1 MIFEYDVKRKY
12 QQLRLY
18 QTKKHLHR
26 IFLVVHWLRNPPANA
41 KDMGSGPG
49 LGRFHMPRGNLACA
63 LQLLSLRAT
72 TAEACVPRAR
82 AP

>member
-1 MIFEYDVKRKY
+1 MGFPGCPV
-12 QQLRLY
+12 
-18 QTKKHLHR
+18 
-26 IFLVVHWLRNPPANA
+26 LRNRPANEG
-41 KDMGSGPG
+41 DTGLIPG

>member
-1 MIFEYDVKRKY
+1 MRDFPGGTMDKN
-12 QQLRLY
+12 L
-18 QTKKHLHR
+18 
-26 IFLVVHWLRNPPANA
+26 PANTG
-41 KDMGSGPG
+41 DTGLIPG